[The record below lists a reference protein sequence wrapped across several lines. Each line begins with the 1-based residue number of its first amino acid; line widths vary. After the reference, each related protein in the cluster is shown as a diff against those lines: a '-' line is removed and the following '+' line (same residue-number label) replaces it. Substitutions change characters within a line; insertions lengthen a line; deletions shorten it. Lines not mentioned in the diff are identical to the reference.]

1 MGSEKQGLT
10 LDADAFF
17 SNAMGLTFVASLSHF
32 WRNCKLTAAKTRWI
46 SNYSYDAGRHI
57 LPCPALHRHLYYS
70 V

>member
-32 WRNCKLTAAKTRWI
+32 WQKL
-46 SNYSYDAGRHI
+46 
-57 LPCPALHRHLYYS
+57 
-70 V
+70 